1 MFKEDDL
8 TKVVL
13 VMVLV
18 EVVAMESGLAS
29 LVSWTVAC
37 SFSKAFSFSANSF
50 YNYPIIC
57 MSLSSYQLSN

>member
-18 EVVAMESGLAS
+18 ELVALLPCSLGKLLVVFPMPSPSLPILFTTIAS
-29 LVSWTVAC
+29 
-37 SFSKAFSFSANSF
+37 SA
-50 YNYPIIC
+50 
-57 MSLSSYQLSN
+57 